1 MEDKL
6 SNSRVQH
13 LAVSKLKKVKKKKE
27 EKKHICHWKICFCT
41 ILDLL
46 KATYTINH
54 DLLLAKLMV
63 FGFSPNA
70 LKWMYSFKQKKTKNS
85 NQQYD

>member
-6 SNSRVQH
+6 SNSWVQH
-13 LAVSKLKKVKKKKE
+13 LAVNKLFFFFKKNVIGKYVSAL
-27 EKKHICHWKICFCT
+27 F
-41 ILDLL
+41 LNLS

-54 DLLLAKLMV
+54 DLLQAKLMV
-63 FGFSPNA
+63 FGFSHNA

-85 NQQYD
+85 NQ